1 MEIDCSITKMARG
14 INDSM
19 PKFCVLQ
26 AIKLLNARKKLIKKS
41 IISLLGLAFRGGV
54 SDTRL
59 SPTYTVIE
67 EFLKLKPREI
77 RIHDPLVKNDPM
89 LPKEKNIILSSRLD
103 EVLNDT
109 DLVMIVADHKE
120 YQRLNPDLLSE
131 QVVVYDGRGILD
143 RKKFDSRRF
152 SVIGSR

>member
-1 MEIDCSITKMARG
+1 MARG